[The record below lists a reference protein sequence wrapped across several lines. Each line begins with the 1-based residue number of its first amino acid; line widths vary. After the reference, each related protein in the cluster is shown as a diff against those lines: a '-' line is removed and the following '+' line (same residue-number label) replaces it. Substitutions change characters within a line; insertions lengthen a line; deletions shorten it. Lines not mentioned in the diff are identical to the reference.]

1 MKKTKSENRKNKL
14 SEFKKLKT
22 SNELFKS
29 KKYIKQKKLNLSSI
43 DNFDTEKISKEK
55 KHLYDNNIKYY
66 SSNECLTIANEIF
79 QNHESIDTSLNVI
92 SMINEG
98 SKSKKKDNNSFI
110 DCSNESESIDVIN
123 NCLKECVTTEK
134 KCQNHE
140 LFNTTLDDTLNINNE
155 NFKSKKHKK
164 KKKHSNDIG
173 LTDFTTNNAEKKIFD
188 ENDVSFDNSSPKE
201 CGTTKKIHQNHESL
215 DRTLDD
221 TLSINDESFKSKKH
235 KKKKKHSNDIGFTD
249 FTTINAEK
257 KIFDKNEVSFDN
269 SSPKECGTTEKI
281 HQNHESLDRTLDDT
295 LSINDES
302 FKSKKH
308 KKNKEHSND
317 IGLTDFTTINAEK
330 MIFDENVEGF
340 IDDTSN
346 IESNELLNKK
356 KEDQNHKSPNKLSDN
371 ITSTS
376 NVNFDLNKTMKK
388 RKHDKSLSS
397 VDFTKK
403 KRKLL
408 NDIFFK
414 LSGKKKKYNNN
425 STNKIIDEFTNIVKD
440 IKLLQQNITISDGN
454 SSDQNANKSNDNQSN
469 DTVSIDT
476 ENNSQIISNADNTTV
491 NHDTQ
496 ENIEFEAFQSAINL
510 HSIENSSSTTETQVP
525 LDKSKLINDIINNET
540 SLNSHPHF
548 DLIVKYFTSEM
559 KKILIKRCVCV
570 LPSEIILLKII
581 GKKVLEKCVEKQ
593 KNLKIVE
600 NLHIVVPNKSKEN
613 KIHYVETTLSKFPK
627 NKIIEKIKELNP
639 SIKLGVFNEDEDNLI
654 KKYWLKFQQEY
665 KISDVRPF
673 LPNGLDI
680 ALHSSERLSFIRY
693 ISVELPN
700 RLLYSVYNRF
710 VVLFDKRII
719 DKQSFREV
727 EDRLIMQVNNCVA
740 VRNKY
745 TVLNLLLN
753 RTKQQLIRRSNFIK
767 LHPSCKERIIWNIEK
782 RQELFSKILL
792 ETNTT
797 NWTDLENLKIKK
809 PTWIKVAKNF
819 SVPISDEKV
828 RVQWKFLSTML
839 FCKQPICYSTFKL
852 NLLKLLLQ
860 KKC

>member
-1 MKKTKSENRKNKL
+1 
-14 SEFKKLKT
+14 
-22 SNELFKS
+22 
-29 KKYIKQKKLNLSSI
+29 
-43 DNFDTEKISKEK
+43 
-55 KHLYDNNIKYY
+55 
-66 SSNECLTIANEIF
+66 
-79 QNHESIDTSLNVI
+79 
-92 SMINEG
+92 
-98 SKSKKKDNNSFI
+98 
-110 DCSNESESIDVIN
+110 
-123 NCLKECVTTEK
+123 
-134 KCQNHE
+134 
-140 LFNTTLDDTLNINNE
+140 
-155 NFKSKKHKK
+155 
-164 KKKHSNDIG
+164 
-173 LTDFTTNNAEKKIFD
+173 
-188 ENDVSFDNSSPKE
+188 
-201 CGTTKKIHQNHESL
+201 
-215 DRTLDD
+215 
-221 TLSINDESFKSKKH
+221 
-235 KKKKKHSNDIGFTD
+235 
-249 FTTINAEK
+249 
-257 KIFDKNEVSFDN
+257 
-269 SSPKECGTTEKI
+269 
-281 HQNHESLDRTLDDT
+281 
-295 LSINDES
+295 
-302 FKSKKH
+302 
-308 KKNKEHSND
+308 
-317 IGLTDFTTINAEK
+317 

-397 VDFTKK
+397 
-403 KRKLL
+403 
-408 NDIFFK
+408 
-414 LSGKKKKYNNN
+414 
-425 STNKIIDEFTNIVKD
+425 D

-540 SLNSHPHF
+540 SLN
-548 DLIVKYFTSEM
+548 I
-559 KKILIKRCVCV
+559 
-570 LPSEIILLKII
+570 
-581 GKKVLEKCVEKQ
+581 EKCVEKQ

-860 KKC
+860 KNVKYWSDINWNEITNKLYPGANSKVISTIFNWWICKKVPAEIRSNIRGTLKYLATQIDFDVEKLDEDKINFFPRFIVTENNELKLKEEY

>member
-140 LFNTTLDDTLNINNE
+140 SFDTTLDDTLNINNE

-188 ENDVSFDNSSPKE
+188 ENDVSFN
-201 CGTTKKIHQNHESL
+201 
-215 DRTLDD
+215 
-221 TLSINDESFKSKKH
+221 
-235 KKKKKHSNDIGFTD
+235 
-249 FTTINAEK
+249 
-257 KIFDKNEVSFDN
+257 N

-281 HQNHESLDRTLDDT
+281 HQNHESLDTTLDDT

-593 KNLKIVE
+593 KNLKVYYIIV
-600 NLHIVVPNKSKEN
+600 HIFYNIVLL
-613 KIHYVETTLSKFPK
+613 KI
-627 NKIIEKIKELNP
+627 
-639 SIKLGVFNEDEDNLI
+639 
-654 KKYWLKFQQEY
+654 
-665 KISDVRPF
+665 
-673 LPNGLDI
+673 
-680 ALHSSERLSFIRY
+680 LSFC
-693 ISVELPN
+693 ISFKSEW
-700 RLLYSVYNRF
+700 Y
-710 VVLFDKRII
+710 
-719 DKQSFREV
+719 
-727 EDRLIMQVNNCVA
+727 
-740 VRNKY
+740 
-745 TVLNLLLN
+745 LLN
-753 RTKQQLIRRSNFIK
+753 
-767 LHPSCKERIIWNIEK
+767 
-782 RQELFSKILL
+782 
-792 ETNTT
+792 
-797 NWTDLENLKIKK
+797 
-809 PTWIKVAKNF
+809 
-819 SVPISDEKV
+819 
-828 RVQWKFLSTML
+828 
-839 FCKQPICYSTFKL
+839 
-852 NLLKLLLQ
+852 
-860 KKC
+860 